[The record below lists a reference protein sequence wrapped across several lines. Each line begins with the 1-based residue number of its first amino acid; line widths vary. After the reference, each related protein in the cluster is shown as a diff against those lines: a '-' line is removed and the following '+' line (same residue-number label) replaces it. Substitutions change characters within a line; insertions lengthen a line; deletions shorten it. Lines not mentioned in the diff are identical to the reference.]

1 MIRLYKTKKAI
12 YFETNNTFYRHPE
25 TSWDDLI
32 NLDNLYRHL
41 SATIT
46 EPVSENEVNE
56 LKKNI
61 LVPVGSQEVWA
72 SGVTYLRSRD
82 ARMEESENAKTAYDR
97 VYEAERPEL
106 FFKSAPHRVAGPGE
120 EVYIRTDST
129 WNVPEPELTLVIN
142 SLGEIIGY
150 TVGNDMS
157 SRNIEG
163 ENPLYLPQAKVYA
176 GCCGLGPGILV
187 RQRPLD
193 PTTEIEMEIRR
204 EGATV
209 FRGHTDLT
217 NLKRSPQELVDYL
230 FREDEFPDGCFLLT
244 GTGIVPPDEFTLEPG
259 DEIRITI
266 EPIGTLINIVTRLG
280 LISNSQF
287 DNRIESQRPQRSAGL
302 ENQALD
308 PNHCLCALC
317 GFCNSMLDIQCDCAG

>member
-1 MIRLYKTKKAI
+1 MMKLYKTKHGPVL
-12 YFETNNTFYRHPE
+12 EDRGEFYQLPE
-25 TSWDDLI
+25 TDWDVLLNRHDLE
-32 NLDNLYRHL
+32 LVLTSMSRRAHRLAGFDPQ
-41 SATIT
+41 T
-46 EPVSENEVNE
+46 EALPPISR
-56 LKKNI
+56 
-61 LVPVGSQEVWA
+61 QEVWA
-72 SGVTYLRSRD
+72 AGVTYFRSRT
-82 ARMEESENAKTAYDR
+82 ARMEEAKAAGGGDFYDR
-97 VYEAERPEL
+97 VYNAERPEL
-106 FFKSAPHRVAGPGE
+106 FFKASPRRVVGTGQK
-120 EVYIRTDST
+120 IRIRRDSH

-163 ENPLYLPQAKVYA
+163 ENPLYLPQAKVYTA
-176 GCCGLGPGILV
+176 CCGLGPSILI

-266 EPIGTLINIVTRLG
+266 EPIGTLINIVTR
-280 LISNSQF
+280 
-287 DNRIESQRPQRSAGL
+287 
-302 ENQALD
+302 
-308 PNHCLCALC
+308 
-317 GFCNSMLDIQCDCAG
+317 